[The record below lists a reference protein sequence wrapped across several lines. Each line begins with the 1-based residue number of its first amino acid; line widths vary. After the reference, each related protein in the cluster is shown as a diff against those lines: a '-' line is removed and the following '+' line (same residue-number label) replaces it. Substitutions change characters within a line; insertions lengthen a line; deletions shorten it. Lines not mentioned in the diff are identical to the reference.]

1 MACLPAR
8 LTPRAAA
15 LCASLLGAAAAW
27 AVPAGAWTSPE
38 AIYAN
43 AAPQVLAVAGDPG
56 GHGFAVYE
64 GATLDVPLLISER
77 ASTGRASDLTTLT
90 WSAPR
95 PMPGGVPRFTNG
107 VPQLTGAEAGASGD
121 GAGVIAL
128 RYGDRLLTAIARE
141 PGFEFEGPPA
151 TVASASHGRVGEPAV
166 AVSDSGAALVAARA
180 VGGHS
185 GNGRVLYSFKPSGA
199 PFQRTVVLS
208 ASDAP
213 RPAVAQAPDG
223 WPVIAWVNGS
233 RAYAARL
240 NDFGQR
246 SSAQRIG
253 AARRGSPIAVAVGL
267 GGDGVIAWI
276 DDEGYLRLV
285 RRSAPGTFSWSL
297 PIHRAP
303 GARMTD
309 IGAAVDPRGRAFV
322 TWRETKGST
331 RRVFV
336 AQAPIGGSFRVTR
349 LATGAELGGPLV
361 AARPD
366 GGAAVAWPAPSGW
379 QAKTTTAAKWGRTA
393 KVSAALNGDDREG
406 LGASLIAGPG
416 LRVELVWRQLGDI
429 EPMTGPVVYAASDA
443 GLDETSAGGGS

>member
-1 MACLPAR
+1 MACVPNR
-8 LTPRAAA
+8 LVPRATA
-15 LCASLLGAAAAW
+15 LCAALLGAAALSA
-27 AVPAGAWTSPE
+27 APAGAWTSPE

-64 GATLDVPLLISER
+64 GGTLDAPLLLSER
-77 ASTGRASDLTTLT
+77 ASSGRASDFTTLT

-95 PMPGGVPRFTNG
+95 PMPGGVPHFTNG
-107 VPQLTGAEAGASGD
+107 APRLTGAEAGASGD

-128 RYGDRLLTAIARE
+128 RYEDRLLTAIARE
-141 PGFEFEGPPA
+141 PGLEFEGPPA
-151 TVASASHGRVGEPAV
+151 TVASASHGQLGEPAV
-166 AVSDSGAALVAARA
+166 AISDSGATIVAVRA
-180 VGGHS
+180 VGGRS
-185 GNGRVLYSFKPSGA
+185 GNGRVVYSFRPAGA

-208 ASDAP
+208 PSDAP
-213 RPAVAQAPDG
+213 KPAVAQAPDG

-240 NDFGQR
+240 NDVGQR

-253 AARRGSPIAVAVGL
+253 AARRGSPIAAAVGR
-267 GGDGVIAWI
+267 GGDGVVAWI
-276 DDEGYLRLV
+276 DDDGYLRLV

-297 PIHRAP
+297 PIRRAP
-303 GARMTD
+303 GWRMTD
-309 IGAAVDPRGRAFV
+309 LGAAVDPRGRAFV

-331 RRVFV
+331 RRVYV
-336 AQAPIGGSFRVTR
+336 AQAPVGGSFSVTR
-349 LATGAELGGPLV
+349 LATGSELGRPLV

-366 GGAAVAWPAPSGW
+366 GGAAVAWPAPAGW
-379 QAKTTTAAKWGRTA
+379 QAKTTTAAKWSRTA

-406 LGASLIAGPG
+406 TNASLIAGPG
-416 LRVELVWRQLGDI
+416 LRVELVWRQLGDA

-443 GLDETSAGGGS
+443 GLDETASGGS